1 MSDEEAIGRIEEWL
15 EAGVEI
21 ISDADVGWELLSE
34 LVAASPRTLRHSI
47 DDAHLAAIAIS
58 HGATLASFDSDFGAF
73 VTHGHRW
80 EKLAAT

>member
-1 MSDEEAIGRIEEWL
+1 MPTLDGSFSR
-15 EAGVEI
+15 
-21 ISDADVGWELLSE
+21 SS
-34 LVAASPRTLRHSI
+34 SPHHRAPLRHSI